1 MKLYD
6 YGLVN
11 CNTTDK
17 KLERLIKYQD
27 KIDWYIFS
35 KNSNNFNKIEWDIFS
50 RNCNDKTVK
59 HLYENKLGCIAI

>member
-17 KLERLIKYQD
+17 KLEHLIKYQD
-27 KIDWYIFS
+27 KLIGVCY
-35 KNSNNFNKIEWDIFS
+35 
-50 RNCNDKTVK
+50 
-59 HLYENKLGCIAI
+59 L

>member
-17 KLERLIKYQD
+17 KLEHLIKYQD
-27 KIDWYIFS
+27 KIDWCMLSINTNNKTIELLL
-35 KNSNNFNKIEWDIFS
+35 KNPE
-50 RNCNDKTVK
+50 
-59 HLYENKLGCIAI
+59 LM